1 MLSRFHPYRNVTDSQ
16 TVSML
21 TRDKT
26 GLSTHSKPLIIIIII
41 IILLAFK

>member
-1 MLSRFHPYRNVTDSQ
+1 
-16 TVSML
+16 ML